1 MQALKSALSHIFLSG
16 ALCRSLLA
24 ELVGSLLLVLV
35 GCGSCMGG
43 DQAEPASQ
51 LDDQVT
57 MIIWRATFLYY
68 IGLRQIL

>member
-1 MQALKSALSHIFLSG
+1 MVNRNSIAIALSVCSHIPASG
-16 ALCRSLLA
+16 PLCRSLLA

-57 MIIWRATFLYY
+57 MIM
-68 IGLRQIL
+68 

>member
-1 MQALKSALSHIFLSG
+1 MVNRNSIAIALSMYSHTPVSG

-57 MIIWRATFLYY
+57 MIM
-68 IGLRQIL
+68 

>member
-1 MQALKSALSHIFLSG
+1 MVNKNSIAIQLSVGVFTHSPVSG

-57 MIIWRATFLYY
+57 MIM
-68 IGLRQIL
+68 

>member
-1 MQALKSALSHIFLSG
+1 MSG

-24 ELVGSLLLVLV
+24 EMVGCLLLVLV

-51 LDDQVT
+51 LDDQV
-57 MIIWRATFLYY
+57 LK
-68 IGLRQIL
+68 ILS